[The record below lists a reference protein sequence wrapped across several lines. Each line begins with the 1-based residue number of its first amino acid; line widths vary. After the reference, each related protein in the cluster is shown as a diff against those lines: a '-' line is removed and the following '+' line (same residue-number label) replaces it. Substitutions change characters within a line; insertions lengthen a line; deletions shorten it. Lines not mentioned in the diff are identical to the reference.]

1 MSESAA
7 NLWKRLRL
15 CGRLFRFASIASL
28 IAFLLSLVMSLVVFS
43 PFNSLVIAISGGGVA
58 VSGNTAGSGSASQ
71 TVSGPIQVHLLEGSQ
86 RFAAMSVSAVW
97 HDFGFRQINIPLY
110 FIVVIFAV
118 LTVVT
123 GRRADA
129 AAKQADLCHHC
140 GYLRGAGSP
149 ARCPECGHTARL

>member
-15 CGRLFRFASIASL
+15 CSRLLRIAAIASL
-28 IAFLLSLVMSLVVFS
+28 IAFLLSMVMSLVVFS

-58 VSGNTAGSGSASQ
+58 VSGNTAGSGSASE

-86 RFAAMSVSAVW
+86 RFAAMSFSTVW
-97 HDFGFRQINIPLY
+97 HDIGFRQVNIPIY
-110 FIVVIFAV
+110 FIFVIFAV
-118 LTVVT
+118 LAVVT
-123 GRRADA
+123 GRKTDA
-129 AAKQADLCHHC
+129 AAKHADLCHHC
-140 GYLRGAGSP
+140 GYVRGAGLP